1 MISWILNTDFVIVVF
16 QRSNGFRMYVRETLI
31 SWVHRQPTTYIQWQ
45 ILFYRRKEWKR
56 QSWFMPRRSTFSL
69 SFKNLLSFRFPLP
82 WVFINLMNV
91 LLKNKNVGRL
101 WMEQFPQPRRDG
113 LSYMLNFVPVP
124 HLYVEILTTI
134 PQCDYNWL
142 QVFKEVTKLKMR
154 SLQWT
159 INQSDL
165 CPFKKRR
172 SGHRQSKAKWRLGK
186 KTVKERGLGRNQC
199 CQHLDLR
206 LSGYRT
212 VRKHI
217 SVV

>member
-1 MISWILNTDFVIVVF
+1 
-16 QRSNGFRMYVRETLI
+16 
-31 SWVHRQPTTYIQWQ
+31 
-45 ILFYRRKEWKR
+45 
-56 QSWFMPRRSTFSL
+56 MPRRSTFSL

-82 WVFINLMNV
+82 WVFMNLMNV

-101 WMEQFPQPRRDG
+101 WMEQFPQSRRDG
-113 LSYMLNFVPVP
+113 LSYMLNCVPVP

-154 SLQWT
+154 SLQRAL
-159 INQSDL
+159 NQSDL

-186 KTVKERGLGRNQC
+186 KTDKERGLGRNQR

-212 VRKHI
+212 VRRHI